1 MSTRLQNE
9 KKFVHWDE
17 LPGGKRR
24 YWLDVIGRLGWRA
37 RYLKEVDA
45 DETTCGSRRKFT
57 TPPANGLKPMRNSR
71 WIKATKKRRMYL

>member
-1 MSTRLQNE
+1 MSARLQNE
-9 KKFVHWDE
+9 KKFAHWDE

-45 DETTCGSRRKFT
+45 DETTMRFWQEIYDATGKLVETHEKF
-57 TPPANGLKPMRNSR
+57 PVDKGHQKV
-71 WIKATKKRRMYL
+71 